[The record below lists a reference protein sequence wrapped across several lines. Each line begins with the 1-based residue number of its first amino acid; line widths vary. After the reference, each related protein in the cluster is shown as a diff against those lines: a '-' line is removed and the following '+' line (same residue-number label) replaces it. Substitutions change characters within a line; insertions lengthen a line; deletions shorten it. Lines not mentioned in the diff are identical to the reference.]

1 MDISQAVL
9 DANSFPEFN
18 PMQLSA
24 LKANPFEGNLIISS
38 PTASGKTIIAE
49 LCALHSIMNNKRKV
63 IYTCPLRALASEHY
77 NDFKRKYAKEQGI
90 RITISTGDLDSSSS
104 YLQDYDLIF
113 TTYEKLDSL
122 IRHRAEWLSAVG
134 LLMID
139 EVHELDSNRGATLEV
154 LITKML
160 SLNPKLQLL
169 ALSATIPN
177 AKEIAKWL
185 NAKLVESDFRP
196 VKLREGIYFNEE
208 IIFDEKK
215 KQKEIIDSYK
225 EPLHSI
231 VKNTLE
237 LKNKQALIFANTR
250 KRAESIAKNLAPLT
264 EKMLIEREK
273 AHLKRKSA
281 EALNVLEAPT
291 EQCALL
297 ASLIEKG
304 IAFHHA
310 GLLQKQREIIEEL
323 FKSNCIK
330 IISATPTLAS
340 GVNLPAF
347 RVIIPSLYRYEETY
361 GQQRIPVREY
371 KQMSGRAGR
380 PKFDTS
386 GESILIARSEDEV
399 DELFENYVNGKIEE
413 ITSKLGIAPL
423 LRMHVLSAISDNFIF
438 DLDSM
443 EKFFSKTFYAHQYK
457 NLSELFVKIQE
468 IISELQEIGFVE
480 SDAKSIKATK
490 LGRRV
495 SELYLDPIS
504 AYKIILALQQQ
515 RKKYGEL
522 FYLYALANTSEFT
535 PLISAQKEK
544 QAELYELAEEQKTHL
559 PVDFDKE
566 QYQDPDILKKFSTSL
581 LLQDWVDEISEQS
594 LTKTYNIQPG
604 ILHSKL
610 RIADW
615 LLYSALELAKLLGTE
630 QHFSN
635 LQKLRK
641 RMEAGIKEELIALCE
656 VRHIGR
662 VRARRLFSNNI
673 KGIGDLK
680 GAPFESISRI
690 LGSAVAAKVK
700 EQLGQEAQI
709 PEEFRKSK
717 KSETEGAGQKALN
730 EF

>member
-9 DANSFPEFN
+9 HANSFLEFN

-49 LCALHSIMNNKRKV
+49 LCALHSIINNKRKV

-371 KQMSGRAGR
+371 KQMCI
-380 PKFDTS
+380 PYDTKIVTDMH
-386 GESILIARSEDEV
+386 GQVKIGDFVDKKIGDCKILS
-399 DELFENYVNGKIEE
+399 FNQ
-413 ITSKLGIAPL
+413 SKNSLEFNKLI
-423 LRMHVLSAISDNFIF
+423 
-438 DLDSM
+438 
-443 EKFFSKTFYAHQYK
+443 KTFK
-457 NLSELFVKIQE
+457 RQE
-468 IISELQEIGFVE
+468 NKFIRIFADGKLLTLTPNHPIFTRTKDADKWVE
-480 SDAKSIKATK
+480 AKDIT
-490 LGRRV
+490 V
-495 SELYLDPIS
+495 
-504 AYKIILALQQQ
+504 
-515 RKKYGEL
+515 GEKVIWNSS
-522 FYLYALANTSEFT
+522 FSEFRQ
-535 PLISAQKEK
+535 PPYFF
-544 QAELYELAEEQKTHL
+544 ELL
-559 PVDFDKE
+559 PRDS
-566 QYQDPDILKKFSTSL
+566 Y
-581 LLQDWVDEISEQS
+581 
-594 LTKTYNIQPG
+594 
-604 ILHSKL
+604 
-610 RIADW
+610 
-615 LLYSALELAKLLGTE
+615 
-630 QHFSN
+630 
-635 LQKLRK
+635 
-641 RMEAGIKEELIALCE
+641 
-656 VRHIGR
+656 
-662 VRARRLFSNNI
+662 
-673 KGIGDLK
+673 
-680 GAPFESISRI
+680 
-690 LGSAVAAKVK
+690 AV
-700 EQLGQEAQI
+700 
-709 PEEFRKSK
+709 
-717 KSETEGAGQKALN
+717 
-730 EF
+730 